1 MTIKIYT
8 LDNAKQC
15 NKVIF
20 ESLDMYSVQELSA
33 YRKWVW
39 RVLEWLLRRDKVI
52 FKRQWMKWVLVIK
65 DGNIGIDKL
74 LIDNWKDDKL
84 KYSLNTKNNTLMYNV
99 DWWK

>member
-20 ESLDMYSVQELSA
+20 ESLDMYRVQDLSA

-52 FKRQWMKWVLVIK
+52 FRRQWMKRMQVLE
-65 DGNIGIDKL
+65 DGTIGIDKQ
-74 LIDNWKDDKL
+74 W
-84 KYSLNTKNNTLMYNV
+84 
-99 DWWK
+99 